1 MTKMEPLKW
10 DKDWESGNKTID
22 EQHHH
27 LVDLGN
33 TLLNL
38 FKSDPKS
45 PKIADL
51 FETMVDDIARHFY
64 CEEKV
69 LKELKYP
76 HLEIHKALHLAI
88 TVKASELKEKHQR
101 GEAKNQ
107 AFVSFLIEDFIV
119 GHIEDADVKFFPL
132 TREQAMIESL
142 S

>member
-1 MTKMEPLKW
+1 
-10 DKDWESGNKTID
+10 
-22 EQHHH
+22 
-27 LVDLGN
+27 
-33 TLLNL
+33 
-38 FKSDPKS
+38 
-45 PKIADL
+45 L

-76 HLEIHKALHLAI
+76 YLDIHKALHLAM

-107 AFVSFLIEDFIV
+107 AFVSFLIEDFII
-119 GHIEDADVKFFPL
+119 GHVEDADVKFFPL
-132 TREQAMIESL
+132 TREQAMIEAL